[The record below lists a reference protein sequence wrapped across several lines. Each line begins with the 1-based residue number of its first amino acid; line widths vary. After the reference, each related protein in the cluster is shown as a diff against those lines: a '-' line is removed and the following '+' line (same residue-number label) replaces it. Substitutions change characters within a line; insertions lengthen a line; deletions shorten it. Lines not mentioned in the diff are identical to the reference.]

1 MKPIAQQRREFEE
14 WWIAS
19 CFGDSGT
26 VERDSQNGEYVYRF
40 TQGAW
45 LAWQEQ
51 ERRHAVE
58 FPEWGVKTVDTAD
71 QDEAD

>member
-1 MKPIAQQRREFEE
+1 MKPIEQQRAEFET
-14 WWIAS
+14 W
-19 CFGDSGT
+19 FGPLHAEGMLHRNSRVD
-26 VERDSQNGEYVYRF
+26 NYVYLF
-40 TQGAW
+40 TSGAW

-71 QDEAD
+71 QDEAE